1 MPRDEVQNNDRSRD
15 VLPSYV
21 TRLTARSFVHFQMP
35 LSSAKSPEVDRRSAC
50 CRHCARFIAYS
61 IYAWFVPAAVVVGS
75 VFADRLDVNEPLLR
89 AHYAAAGVCWL
100 AGRHGIPLLV
110 GLPLAAL
117 TAANFVLYTLA
128 LAVAGC
134 DSADGSVRTLRRRA
148 ASGLVLTVLLASAWA
163 AALVAVYLKLP
174 PVWYAFIGLQTIIGL
189 FVCLAYAVNRQTFAM
204 LRRNRK
210 QFDVGYEGNGLDVAG
225 QSKDIGVGTNGH
237 CGPQHG
243 LPAPTYDEV
252 ISHET
257 SI

>member
-1 MPRDEVQNNDRSRD
+1 
-15 VLPSYV
+15 
-21 TRLTARSFVHFQMP
+21 MP
-35 LSSAKSPEVDRRSAC
+35 LSSTKSPYDDQRSGC

-75 VFADRLDVNEPLLR
+75 VFADRLNVNEPLLR

-117 TAANFVLYTLA
+117 TAANLVLYTLA

-134 DSADGSVRTLRRRA
+134 DVVDGGVRTLRRRA
-148 ASGLVLTVLLASAWA
+148 ASGLMLTVLLALAWT

-174 PVWYAFIGLQTIIGL
+174 YVWYSFIGLQAIIGL
-189 FVCLAYAVNRQTFAM
+189 FVCLAFAVNRQTFAM

-210 QFDVGYEGNGLDVAG
+210 QSDVGYEDNGLDAAAG
-225 QSKDIGVGTNGH
+225 QSKETGLGTNGH
-237 CGPQHG
+237 CSVPRGGPPQHG
-243 LPAPTYDEV
+243 LPVPTYDEV